1 MENTIYLEGSHEGWI
16 INLLKGGVQI
26 ISPACGELE
35 IEQINGNTVDII
47 EKPNAELHPSEC
59 SEAERR

>member
-16 INLLKGGVQI
+16 INLLVNGVQV

-35 IEQINGNTVDII
+35 VEQINGNTVDIV
-47 EKPNAELHPSEC
+47 ETPNSLLSVPKAGK
-59 SEAERR
+59 AKG